1 MWNCHKELSL
11 TASRCFLCVCV
22 SCVGSHAIEAGWFLI
37 DAAGA
42 GTASEA
48 AAVRDPAL
56 LDRALQVVDWAF
68 DCGWDVASR
77 VVPGA
82 QAAANAALM
91 ASHAQGVGA
100 HSGGMLYFQDA
111 CGLSPSPLE
120 WPMKLW
126 WPQAEAMIAFAKA
139 FAATMQ
145 PAHLERLQVVADWT
159 YAHLVDH
166 KRGEW
171 FGYSDRAGMLKCLM
185 RAALSM
191 KMYSSACRFI
201 DIFCP
206 FVHCCSAFLR
216 RQGYASLQ
224 GRRLQGLLS
233 CTESAAPRRPCSRG
247 SHFEARRCCLIVL
260 FVLCNFTVIVNQCS
274 VCTCRG
280 GFRCSHCYCLSWDV

>member
-1 MWNCHKELSL
+1 MSI
-11 TASRCFLCVCV
+11 CVCD
-22 SCVGSHAIEAGWFLI
+22 SHAIEAGWFLI

-42 GTASEA
+42 GTASGASA
-48 AAVRDPAL
+48 AARNPAL

-82 QAAANAALM
+82 QAATSAALL

-171 FGYSDRAGMLKCLM
+171 FGYSDRAGMPVILLP
-185 RAALSM
+185 R
-191 KMYSSACRFI
+191 
-201 DIFCP
+201 
-206 FVHCCSAFLR
+206 
-216 RQGYASLQ
+216 SL
-224 GRRLQGLLS
+224 
-233 CTESAAPRRPCSRG
+233 
-247 SHFEARRCCLIVL
+247 
-260 FVLCNFTVIVNQCS
+260 
-274 VCTCRG
+274 
-280 GFRCSHCYCLSWDV
+280 